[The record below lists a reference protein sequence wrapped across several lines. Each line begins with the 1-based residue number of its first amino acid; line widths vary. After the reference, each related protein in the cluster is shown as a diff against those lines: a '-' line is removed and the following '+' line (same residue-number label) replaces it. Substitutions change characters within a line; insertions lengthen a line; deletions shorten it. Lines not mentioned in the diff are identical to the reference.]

1 MRCLI
6 IEPECDGHY
15 IVLYI
20 KFIIRILSKKKIE
33 IVLLT
38 SNQSKNHTSLKIIKK
53 ENPKIEI
60 EYFEY
65 EKPKKY
71 NTFYLIFHQI
81 RLYFLIKKSFIK
93 ISKKYDFDRIFLNS
107 IDHFDKALA
116 IFGNP
121 FNLTPFS
128 GIFVNPKFHLKYS
141 KLGNA
146 GRFNLLA
153 SFLFKK
159 LLEIKN
165 LKEILTNDPFF
176 IEYLKKKKYLNY
188 KKLTFL
194 AEPREFNFNFKNK
207 IAKKLLNLP
216 VNSIVTLV
224 YGSLKFSKGILELL
238 DVLLCDKISKK
249 IIVIL
254 AGHQNLEITKI
265 LKDPIYQ
272 ELINKKKLFIYKGFQ
287 DEKNEALLFS
297 AANIIWVGYQKN
309 FPFLSGV
316 LYQAAIKN
324 VPIIASSHGIIG
336 NMNKKYK
343 LGCSVNI
350 NDQESIITAFNK
362 MCDQVTYN
370 RFKKNSKLVAKK
382 ASPKFFMKQV
392 IESLNK

>member
-1 MRCLI
+1 
-6 IEPECDGHY
+6 
-15 IVLYI
+15 
-20 KFIIRILSKKKIE
+20 
-33 IVLLT
+33 
-38 SNQSKNHTSLKIIKK
+38 
-53 ENPKIEI
+53 
-60 EYFEY
+60 
-65 EKPKKY
+65 
-71 NTFYLIFHQI
+71 
-81 RLYFLIKKSFIK
+81 
-93 ISKKYDFDRIFLNS
+93 
-107 IDHFDKALA
+107 
-116 IFGNP
+116 
-121 FNLTPFS
+121 LTPFS

-216 VNSIVTLV
+216 VNSIATLV
-224 YGSLKFSKGILELL
+224 YGSLKLSKGILELL

-254 AGHQNLEITKI
+254 AGHQNSEIIKI

-272 ELINKKKLFIYKGFQ
+272 ELVNKKKLFIYKGFQ

-309 FPFLSGV
+309 FLFLSGV

-336 NMNKKYK
+336 NINKKYK

-350 NDQESIITAFNK
+350 NDHESIITAFNK
-362 MCDQVTYN
+362 MCDKVTYN
-370 RFKKNSKLVAKK
+370 RFKKNSKLLAKK

>member
-1 MRCLI
+1 MKCLI

-38 SNQSKNHTSLKIIKK
+38 SNQSKNHTSLNIIKK

-216 VNSIVTLV
+216 VNSIATLV
-224 YGSLKFSKGILELL
+224 YGSLKLSKGILELL

-254 AGHQNLEITKI
+254 AGHQN
-265 LKDPIYQ
+265 
-272 ELINKKKLFIYKGFQ
+272 
-287 DEKNEALLFS
+287 
-297 AANIIWVGYQKN
+297 
-309 FPFLSGV
+309 
-316 LYQAAIKN
+316 
-324 VPIIASSHGIIG
+324 
-336 NMNKKYK
+336 
-343 LGCSVNI
+343 
-350 NDQESIITAFNK
+350 
-362 MCDQVTYN
+362 
-370 RFKKNSKLVAKK
+370 
-382 ASPKFFMKQV
+382 
-392 IESLNK
+392 